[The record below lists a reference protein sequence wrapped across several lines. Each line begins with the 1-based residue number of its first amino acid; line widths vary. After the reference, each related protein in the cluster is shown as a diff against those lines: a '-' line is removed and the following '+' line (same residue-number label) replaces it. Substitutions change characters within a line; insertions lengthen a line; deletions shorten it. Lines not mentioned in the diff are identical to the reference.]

1 MSDRVIR
8 DELMRSRRFRR
19 LPTDTHR
26 LLFLYMLLTADP
38 FGNFELDPE
47 NVGAMLARYD
57 MPDDDYRALVDP
69 LIAADLIR
77 PYTAG
82 DKQLAHIPRY
92 RQRLKYENGKIP
104 RPPHELEDPW
114 IAEAINNKEL
124 RGKGGMHPGTIPDA
138 PGVQPAPSAPMRAH
152 ALPPAQP
159 VTSAPRSE
167 VKRSEVKRSEVKL
180 QRQPERAREDAPP
193 ADVAELAKALAE
205 KYRPKPETP
214 STADTVA
221 ADAPPKAASGAWWSS
236 QAGIEAKA
244 LELAMPA
251 NPGERWPD
259 WVSRLRQADA
269 DRQHKPRKAGST
281 AHQAPP
287 AT

>member
-1 MSDRVIR
+1 
-8 DELMRSRRFRR
+8 MRSRRFRR

-57 MPDDDYRALVDP
+57 MPDDDYRALVDH

-104 RPPHELEDPW
+104 RPPQAIEDPW
-114 IAEAINNKEL
+114 IAEAINNKDL
-124 RGKGGMHPGTIPDA
+124 RGKDRMQPGAIPNADS
-138 PGVQPAPSAPMRAH
+138 QHPAPSTPTRAR
-152 ALPPAQP
+152 ALSPDHP

-167 VKRSEVKRSEVKL
+167 VKRSDLKRSEVKL
-180 QRQPERAREDAPP
+180 QSDSERAREDAPA
-193 ADVAELAKALAE
+193 ADVAALAKALAD
-205 KYRPKPETP
+205 KYRQGKTETETP
-214 STADTVA
+214 ASTAAAVV
-221 ADAPPKAASGAWWSS
+221 ADAPPKTTQSSSSWWSS

-269 DRQHKPRKAGST
+269 ERGRKPRKSGTA